1 MTQGMRLLRTIFWW
15 ALALVTVA
23 YVVPRLGEWGVA
35 SRIETLRPGWL
46 VLAGAIL
53 SLHYA
58 LVFALWVLHLRTL
71 GSSQPLGAAI
81 RAYSL
86 SLLPKYVP
94 GKVVSQGVRVR
105 LATEAGAPLLTI
117 SASLVLEMGL
127 GVGSA
132 GVVALFALVQGV
144 PAYLARSARWLAIAL
159 GVGSAVFIGLLVAP
173 LPIARWKQ
181 RMGLSLSPSRVIR
194 LGLILALY
202 SAGWIISALSHLALA
217 QAIQPLP
224 FRDVVPLGLAL
235 TISWGIGTLSLFAPA
250 GLGVKDGILY
260 LAVRGLMGNQNAL
273 IFAALSRVLSIA
285 VELAITAGYW
295 AFTWARRAPTRAPR
309 EPEPRR
315 PATPPAS

>member
-1 MTQGMRLLRTIFWW
+1 MRVLRTVFWW
-15 ALALVTVA
+15 ALAFVTVA
-23 YVVPRLGEWGVA
+23 YVVPRLGEWDVA

-58 LVFALWVLHLRTL
+58 LVFSLWVLVLRTL
-71 GSSQPLGAAI
+71 GSGLPVGAAF

-132 GVVALFALVQGV
+132 GVVALFGLAQGV
-144 PAYLARSARWLAIAL
+144 PAYLAQSARWLAIAL
-159 GVGSAVFIGLLVAP
+159 GVGSAAFIGLLIAP
-173 LPIARWKQ
+173 LPIARWRQ
-181 RMGLSLSPSRVIR
+181 RMGLSLSPARVLR
-194 LGLILALY
+194 LGIILGLY
-202 SAGWIISALSHLALA
+202 SAGWAISALSHWALA
-217 QAIQPLP
+217 RSIQPLP
-224 FRDVVPLGLAL
+224 FRDIVPLGLAL
-235 TISWGIGTLSLFAPA
+235 TISWGIGALSLFAPA

-260 LAVRGLMGNQNAL
+260 LSVRGLLGSQNAL
-273 IFAALSRVLSIA
+273 VFAALSRVLSIA
-285 VELAITAGYW
+285 VEVAITAGYW
-295 AFTWARRAPTRAPR
+295 AFTWRRRAPSPVPR
-309 EPEPRR
+309 EPSEPGR
-315 PATPPAS
+315 PVPPPAS